1 VSSRGIAVRVVVAL
15 AAVVALGWMV
25 VQYRNEQ
32 LRLSAL
38 TAASKGDV
46 ATADDDLRHSE
57 LLNPDETPEIE
68 RALIRAGKGDVS
80 GAVARLRSVVR
91 REPDNLTAWGDL
103 LVLANDVKLR
113 DVAAVA
119 TVEVKRLNP
128 LTASR
133 AASSPLA
140 H

>member
-1 VSSRGIAVRVVVAL
+1 VSARGVAARAAVAL
-15 AAVVALGWMV
+15 AALVALGWLAI
-25 VQYRNEQ
+25 QYRNEQ
-32 LRLSAL
+32 LRQSAL
-38 TAASKGDV
+38 VSASRGDV
-46 ATADDDLRHSE
+46 ATADDDLRRSE
-57 LLNPDETPEIE
+57 LLNSDETPEIE
-68 RALIRAGKGDVS
+68 RALIRAGKGDVP
-80 GAVARLRSVVR
+80 GAVSRLRAVVR

-103 LVLANDVKLR
+103 LVLADDAKLR

>member
-1 VSSRGIAVRVVVAL
+1 VGIAARLAVAL
-15 AAVVALGWMV
+15 AAVVALGWLAI
-25 VQYRNEQ
+25 QYRNEQ
-32 LRLSAL
+32 LRQSAL
-38 TAASKGDV
+38 TAASHLHV
-46 ATADDDLRHSE
+46 ARADDDLRRSE
-57 LLNPDETPEIE
+57 LLNPDQTPEIE
-68 RALIRAGKGDVS
+68 RALIRAGKGDVP
-80 GAVARLRSVVR
+80 GAVARLRAVVR

-103 LVLANDVKLR
+103 LVLADDAKLR

-128 LTASR
+128 LTAAD

>member
-1 VSSRGIAVRVVVAL
+1 VSPRGLAVRVGVAL
-15 AAVVALGWMV
+15 AAVVALGWLA

-32 LRLSAL
+32 LRQSAL
-38 TAASKGDV
+38 TAASQRDV
-46 ATADDDLRHSE
+46 AAADDDLRRSE
-57 LLNPDETPEIE
+57 LLNPDATPEIE
-68 RALIRAGKGDVS
+68 RALITAGKGDLP
-80 GAVARLRSVVR
+80 GAIARLRSVVR

-103 LVLANDVKLR
+103 LVLANDAKRR

-119 TVEVKRLNP
+119 AAEVKRLNP

>member
-1 VSSRGIAVRVVVAL
+1 MSARGIAVRVAVTL
-15 AAVVALGWMV
+15 AALVALGWLA

-32 LRLSAL
+32 LRQSAL

-46 ATADDDLRHSE
+46 AKADDDLRRSE

-68 RALIRAGKGDVS
+68 RALIRAGKADVL
-80 GAVARLRSVVR
+80 GAVARLRAIVR

-103 LVLANDVKLR
+103 LVLADDAKLH

-128 LTASR
+128 LTASD